1 MPFVPN
7 VINRL
12 QNFDQ
17 YERGMKSWMSEA
29 EWSRAVV
36 WNVKEIIFLLCA
48 LLCLSKRQ
56 TLFGLAL
63 QNRTKMSDIKLYICL

>member
-17 YERGMKSWMSEA
+17 YERGIEVLD
-29 EWSRAVV
+29 EWSRVESCSGV
-36 WNVKEIIFLLCA
+36 ECQGNYIPLMHSSLFVQETNIIW
-48 LLCLSKRQ
+48 
-56 TLFGLAL
+56 FGTTK
-63 QNRTKMSDIKLYICL
+63 QNKNEWY